1 MEEGENVE
9 QKRDEILIKIEEHR
23 RKRDELNRKASGW
36 ADKRD
41 ELNSKSRKAT
51 EDASECRIKR
61 DGFNEKVRNT
71 KDIKDKL
78 RADEENLS
86 KKLHVL
92 MKKHLPNDGV
102 YLSKLKSDLRKLEFK
117 QQTTVLTPKKEKEII
132 DALTRIQ
139 NQVRER
145 EKILEE
151 NKEIK
156 KVLTSLKDIRKKIRA
171 EKKDV
176 TLLANAAQNEH
187 DKMNRLYAE
196 ADKIRALAD
205 DAQKKFVEN
214 KKMAD
219 KEHKE
224 YVAFLEKIHGFD
236 KQLSGLKQKD
246 RTEKKVRIDYGLRKQ
261 AEEIY
266 DRFKTG
272 EKLSTEDLMILQ
284 KAGLL

>member
-1 MEEGENVE
+1 MEKGENIG
-9 QKRDEILIKIEEHR
+9 QKRDEILIKMEEHR
-23 RKRDELNRKASGW
+23 RKRDGLNRRASKW

-41 ELNSKSRKAT
+41 ELNSEARKAT
-51 EDASECRIKR
+51 ENASECRIKR
-61 DGFNEKVRNT
+61 DGFNEKV
-71 KDIKDKL
+71 KSAKEIKDTL
-78 RADEENLS
+78 RADEEKLS

-92 MKKHLPNDGV
+92 MKKHLPKDGI

-117 QQTTVLTPKKEKEII
+117 QQTTVLTPKKEKDLI
-132 DALTRIQ
+132 DALTRLQ

-156 KVLTSLKDIRKKIRA
+156 EVLTSLKDIRKKIRA

-176 TLLANAAQNEH
+176 TLLANAAQKEH
-187 DKMNRLYAE
+187 DKMNKLYAE

-224 YVAFLEKIHGFD
+224 YVALLEKIHEFD
-236 KQLSGLKQKD
+236 KQVSGLRQKEGS
-246 RTEKKVRIDYGLRKQ
+246 EKKFRIDYGLRKQ

-266 DRFKTG
+266 GRFKTG

>member
-1 MEEGENVE
+1 MEEGENIE
-9 QKRDEILIKIEEHR
+9 QKRDEILIKMEEHR

-41 ELNSKSRKAT
+41 EINSKSRKAT

-61 DGFNEKVRNT
+61 NQLNEKVRNA
-71 KDIKDKL
+71 KDIKDGL

-92 MKKHLPNDGV
+92 MKKHLPKDGV
-102 YLSKLKSDLRKLEFK
+102 YLSKLKNDLRKLEFK
-117 QQTTVLTPKKEKEII
+117 QQTTVLAPKKEKELI

-156 KVLTSLKDIRKKIRA
+156 KVLTLLKDVRKNIRV
-171 EKKDV
+171 EKKDI
-176 TLLANAAQNEH
+176 TLLANAAQKEH
-187 DKMNRLYAE
+187 DKMTQLYAE

-205 DAQKKFVEN
+205 DAQKKFVET

-219 KEHKE
+219 SEHKE
-224 YVAFLEKIHGFD
+224 YVALLEQVHELD
-236 KQLSGLKQKD
+236 KQVSGLRHKE
-246 RTEKKVRIDYGLRKQ
+246 RTEKKARVDYGLRKQ

-272 EKLSTEDLMILQ
+272 EKLSTEDLMTLQ